1 MKYFTNNFHLI
12 GLLVAVQFAAT
23 GAFIKLI
30 PFGKKIEFISKTNTV
45 HVSYALHQPK
55 SILNQ
60 SIDLE
65 FNITHPL
72 KDVKLQFS
80 YHLTDENGAIQALLI
95 KRTVD
100 LCAYMRNPSTDRV
113 VKQVYDYVTERTN
126 VKLQCPIAAGNYY
139 IRNIRPSDVPTPGF
153 LPEAHL
159 VLETLYRS
167 EVRRATLIEF
177 RCFIKMVR
185 YIENIF

>member
-1 MKYFTNNFHLI
+1 
-12 GLLVAVQFAAT
+12 
-23 GAFIKLI
+23 LI

-45 HVSYALHQPK
+45 QVSYALHQPK

-65 FNITHPL
+65 FNISRPL

-80 YHLTDENGAIQALLI
+80 YHLTDENSAIQALLI

-100 LCAYMRNPSTDRV
+100 LCSYMRNPSTDRV
-113 VKQVYDYVTERTN
+113 VKQVYDYVAERTN

-177 RCFIKMVR
+177 RYFLKMVR